1 MAIFAKTLPTM
12 LREKKE
18 EMERKGINLEAYTAA
33 FNDDS
38 NMEHNL
44 KEIVYSDEF
53 QRLIGI
59 KVD

>member
-1 MAIFAKTLPTM
+1 MTIFAKIPQTM
-12 LREKKE
+12 LRGKKE

-33 FNDDS
+33 FNDDTT
-38 NMEHNL
+38 MEHNL
-44 KEIVYSDEF
+44 KECVYSNEF